1 MFLAAPVSGLTD
13 WWFWTNVSL
22 SLACLF
28 VLYWFSPQCSECNM
42 EWNTWWRCNAECVH
56 SVHNV
61 QCTTVQCTV
70 YTVYSVHCAMQGRV
84 ESGRSE
90 DSWTPWIHPWM
101 DAARHS
107 GQRLEG
113 GWSSGFGSALVMLVM
128 VEMIM
133 FPVRHFKEVLF
144 VNLLRKRQPV
154 QSLVAV
160 GEVRQRSGKIF
171 TDSGQKYW
179 RPWWWRWQED
189 Y

>member
-1 MFLAAPVSGLTD
+1 MCSPL
-13 WWFWTNVSL
+13 NVVN
-22 SLACLF
+22 AI
-28 VLYWFSPQCSECNM
+28 WSETLGGGAM
-42 EWNTWWRCNAECVH
+42 Q
-56 SVHNV
+56 NV
-61 QCTTVQCTV
+61 YIVYTVQCT
-70 YTVYSVHCAMQGRV
+70 SVHCAMQGRV

-144 VNLLRKRQPV
+144 VNLLRKRQTV

-160 GEVRQRSGKIF
+160 GEVRQKEWENIH
-171 TDSGQKYW
+171 GQWTKVLTTTVMAMTRRLLAKCW
-179 RPWWWRWQED
+179 WQNRRPGLAREQL
-189 Y
+189 